1 MTTTRLQTPD
11 WHEFENGTELAET
24 LADTVAQKLRTAIE
38 TRGQALLAVSGG
50 TTPKQFFAALSRQKL
65 DWSKVTVTLVDERF
79 VPESSDRSNAALV
92 RNTLL
97 VNEASIANFIGLY
110 HAAGDVAEAAR
121 LASAQFATLSWPLD
135 VVILGMGTDGHT
147 ASFFPD
153 APNLD
158 ELLDPART
166 SMVDPVLT
174 QDGGEPRLT
183 LPLSRLIEAA
193 CVILHIEGEE
203 KRTVLDAALIPGQA
217 KPISAV
223 FATSAKPVP
232 VYWAR

>member
-1 MTTTRLQTPD
+1 
-11 WHEFENGTELAET
+11 
-24 LADTVAQKLRTAIE
+24 
-38 TRGQALLAVSGG
+38 
-50 TTPKQFFAALSRQKL
+50 
-65 DWSKVTVTLVDERF
+65 TVTLVDERF

-92 RNTLL
+92 KNTQL

-110 HAAGDVAEAAR
+110 HSADDVAESAR
-121 LASAQFATLSWPLD
+121 LASTQFASLAWPVY
-135 VVILGMGTDGHT
+135 VVILGIGTDGHT

-158 ELLDPART
+158 ELLDPACT
-166 SMVDPVLT
+166 SMVNPVLT

-203 KRTVLDAALIPGQA
+203 KRTVLNTALIPGQA
-217 KPISAV
+217 KP
-223 FATSAKPVP
+223 
-232 VYWAR
+232 